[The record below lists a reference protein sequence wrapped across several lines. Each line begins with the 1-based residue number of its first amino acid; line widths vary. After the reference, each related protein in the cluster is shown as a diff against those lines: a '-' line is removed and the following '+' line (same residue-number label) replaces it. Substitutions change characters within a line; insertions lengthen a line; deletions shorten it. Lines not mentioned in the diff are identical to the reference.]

1 MPTYS
6 RPLASA
12 MAVIRAAMARPP
24 VLGSTLRPNAAARGL
39 RACASRACASKGS
52 AMRSAPLRRVG
63 SGSVLGDP
71 GQCPGQQVLLA
82 GGQAVQQP
90 LPDGLRVDHRRAA
103 EHIPSVRADADEDA
117 APVPTGV
124 GPSQPAAAFPAGD

>member
-24 VLGSTLRPNAAARGL
+24 VLGATLRPNAAARGW
-39 RACASRACASKGS
+39 RACASKGC

-82 GGQAVQQP
+82 GGQAVQQQ

-117 APVPTGV
+117 APVLRGV
-124 GPSQPAAAFPAGD
+124 